1 MELEAK
7 IRFNVA
13 QVVKDYLDTGGTAK
27 ELAEKVGV
35 SRDVVYNWLRAKNN
49 IMVKD
54 LAKLCQ
60 IVGEDP
66 AWILEVEL

>member
-13 QVVKDYLDTGGTAK
+13 QVVKDYLDAGGTAK

-35 SRDVVYNWLRAKNN
+35 SRDVVYN
-49 IMVKD
+49 
-54 LAKLCQ
+54 
-60 IVGEDP
+60 
-66 AWILEVEL
+66 

>member
-13 QVVKDYLDTGGTAK
+13 QVVKDYLDAGSTAK

-49 IMVKD
+49 ITVKD

-60 IVGEDP
+60 VVGEDP